1 MILVRYILREH
12 LAPFLA
18 ALSVITF
25 LFVIDFLVTL
35 LDSVMNKGL
44 PIGIVLEIFA
54 LNLAW
59 MLALAVPIAWTMI
72 EMMLLA
78 QVSSLGQ
85 LGLSVCLML
94 IFYSFGENLEI
105 LAYLAWPALV
115 LLGCA
120 FAEARSGSIGKRI

>member
-1 MILVRYILREH
+1 M
-12 LAPFLA
+12 
-18 ALSVITF
+18 
-25 LFVIDFLVTL
+25 
-35 LDSVMNKGL
+35 
-44 PIGIVLEIFA
+44 PIGSHHTWFGLLYVKGA
-54 LNLAW
+54 VGA
-59 MLALAVPIAWTMI
+59 LALAVPIAWTMI